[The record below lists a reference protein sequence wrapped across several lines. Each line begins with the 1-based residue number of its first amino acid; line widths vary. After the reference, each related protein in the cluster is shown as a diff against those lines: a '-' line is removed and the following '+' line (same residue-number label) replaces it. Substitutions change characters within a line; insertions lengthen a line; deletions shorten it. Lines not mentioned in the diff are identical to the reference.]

1 MMTGKLLYQTG
12 KTANLHLF
20 VTRPTSVLHFLTVL
34 ILFFVVL
41 LVFAMPG
48 HMLRHTTQ
56 TSGMPPIAQLSL
68 TFSAGLVLMSASRL
82 LLLFIGRRHIFSPA
96 GVVIWLFAE
105 LIGSVALMELMM
117 WALSGGGRLALAPLA
132 GDLTLYL
139 IALEVVPYTIAYLLF
154 LLHMEHAE
162 VERLRALVP
171 AEAGDDG
178 TGADQSVKF
187 FDKGGHLALATLR
200 SNVLYIEAANNY
212 TNIHYL
218 NDEHEETFI
227 LHNSLKELEQRLRDT
242 SLVRCHRG
250 FIVNVDNVKL
260 MRKDGMGFQLELQ
273 GTQRPIPVT
282 KTYADLLTKHI
293 SVE

>member
-34 ILFFVVL
+34 TLFFVVL

-105 LIGSVALMELMM
+105 LIGSVALMEFMM

-139 IALEVVPYTIAYLLF
+139 IALTDIIKLLLGAFQKHTGVRRAGGGVINNILRNADKRTKMILLPYNLRILF
-154 LLHMEHAE
+154 
-162 VERLRALVP
+162 
-171 AEAGDDG
+171 
-178 TGADQSVKF
+178 
-187 FDKGGHLALATLR
+187 
-200 SNVLYIEAANNY
+200 
-212 TNIHYL
+212 NI
-218 NDEHEETFI
+218 
-227 LHNSLKELEQRLRDT
+227 
-242 SLVRCHRG
+242 
-250 FIVNVDNVKL
+250 
-260 MRKDGMGFQLELQ
+260 
-273 GTQRPIPVT
+273 
-282 KTYADLLTKHI
+282 
-293 SVE
+293 